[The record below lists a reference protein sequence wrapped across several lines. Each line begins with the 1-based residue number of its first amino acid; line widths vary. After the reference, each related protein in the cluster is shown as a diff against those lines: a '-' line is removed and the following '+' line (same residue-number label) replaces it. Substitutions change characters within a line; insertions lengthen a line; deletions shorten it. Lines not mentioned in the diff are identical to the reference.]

1 MIVTDTRNCQKVSG
15 PWITP
20 KLHVIKNYSKG
31 GWNPPPLGWIGL
43 TARQNLSQVCVFK
56 LLQEASISH
65 LSVSSDTFVCWMSK
79 KQFQLRWSVCRKTS
93 QEEASISH
101 FEFIISWQGCLSSTQ
116 NLSQNSG
123 ACQWLAKAILTELW
137 LWGELIVRLS

>member
-1 MIVTDTRNCQKVSG
+1 MELNWWKHFERLGTNTILKSKVKAKLWSKALH
-15 PWITP
+15 WIIFFVSHIFTVYDHYE
-20 KLHVIKNYSKG
+20 KDMF
-31 GWNPPPLGWIGL
+31 
-43 TARQNLSQVCVFK
+43 FK

-101 FEFIISWQGCLSSTQ
+101 FEFIISRQGCLSSTQ
-116 NLSQNSG
+116 NLSQNTG
-123 ACQWLAKAILTELW
+123 ACQWLAKAVLTELW
-137 LWGELIVRLS
+137 LWGELIFRLS